1 MSSGEK
7 NENFTK
13 NGQLLVPNG
22 NTMPLSKEEEKPD
35 NNQLI
40 KPIPINRKL
49 IINQKNDINT
59 FDNSSVKINNNPDSS
74 ISVRYPIY
82 SPLYSPRYNS
92 NFVNNDIF
100 NFYHYKS
107 MEIKEKNENNNN
119 NLMEIKE
126 KPCCNCTKTK
136 CMKKY
141 CECFANKRFCKDC
154 HCQDC
159 MNRLPLYNNSN
170 NNMMYLTDSDLIIC
184 TCTKSNCNKKYCE
197 CYKAGKKCNEK
208 CRCLNCMNSISS
220 NPSISN
226 LNNANNNNII
236 NINENKENNNDKKE
250 SYKNNNIISKNK
262 NNSALEE
269 INVISRKSSSSLNT
283 NINNDFKIQRIS
295 VFINGNQ
302 TLINVEKFSKEE
314 MNLLSKKRSHS

>member
-7 NENFTK
+7 NANFSK
-13 NGQLLVPNG
+13 NRELVVPNG

-40 KPIPINRKL
+40 KPIPINRKI

-59 FDNSSVKINNNPDSS
+59 FSNSSVKINNNPDSS
-74 ISVRYPIY
+74 ISVRYPMY
-82 SPLYSPRYNS
+82 SPLYSPGYNS

-107 MEIKEKNENNNN
+107 LEIQEKNENNNN
-119 NLMEIKE
+119 IMEIKE

-170 NNMMYLTDSDLIIC
+170 NNMRYLTDTDLIIC

-197 CYKAGKKCNEK
+197 CYKAGKKCNDK
-208 CRCLNCMNSISS
+208 CRCLNCMNFNSS
-220 NPSISN
+220 NASTNIVK
-226 LNNANNNNII
+226 NNNNNNII
-236 NINENKENNNDKKE
+236 NEYKEKNNDKKE
-250 SYKNNNIISKNK
+250 SDKNNINNK
-262 NNSALEE
+262 SNNEEE
-269 INVISRKSSSSLNT
+269 INIISRKSSSSLN
-283 NINNDFKIQRIS
+283 NCFKIQRIS

-302 TLINVEKFSKEE
+302 TIINVEKFSKEE
-314 MNLLSKKRSHS
+314 MSLLSKKRSHS

>member
-7 NENFTK
+7 NANFSK
-13 NGQLLVPNG
+13 NRELVVPNG

-40 KPIPINRKL
+40 KPIPINRKI

-59 FDNSSVKINNNPDSS
+59 FSNSSVKINNNPDSS
-74 ISVRYPIY
+74 ISVRYPMY
-82 SPLYSPRYNS
+82 SPLYSPGYNS

-100 NFYHYKS
+100 TFYHYKS
-107 MEIKEKNENNNN
+107 LEIQEKNENNNN
-119 NLMEIKE
+119 IMEIKE

-170 NNMMYLTDSDLIIC
+170 NNMRYLTDTDLIIC

-208 CRCLNCMNSISS
+208 CRCLNCMNSNSS
-220 NPSISN
+220 NSSTNIV
-226 LNNANNNNII
+226 NNNNII

-250 SYKNNNIISKNK
+250 SYKNNNIISKN
-262 NNSALEE
+262 NSVEE
-269 INVISRKSSSSLNT
+269 INVISRKSSSSLN
-283 NINNDFKIQRIS
+283 INNGFKIQRIS
-295 VFINGNQ
+295 VFINRNQ

>member
-1 MSSGEK
+1 MSSEDKNTNFSKKQQLKANNEK
-7 NENFTK
+7 IISI
-13 NGQLLVPNG
+13 
-22 NTMPLSKEEEKPD
+22 SKEEEKSD
-35 NNQLI
+35 NSQLI
-40 KPIPINRKL
+40 KPIPINPKL
-49 IINQKNDINT
+49 IINQTSDITT
-59 FDNSSVKINNNPDSS
+59 FSNSSVKINNNPDSS
-74 ISVRYPIY
+74 ISVRYPMY
-82 SPLYSPRYNS
+82 SPLYSPGYNS

-100 NFYHYKS
+100 TFYHYKS
-107 MEIKEKNENNNN
+107 LEIQEKNENNNN
-119 NLMEIKE
+119 IMEIKE

-170 NNMMYLTDSDLIIC
+170 NNMRYLTDTDLIIC

-208 CRCLNCMNSISS
+208 CRCLNCMNSNSS
-220 NPSISN
+220 NSSTNIV
-226 LNNANNNNII
+226 NNNNII

-250 SYKNNNIISKNK
+250 SYKNNNIISKN
-262 NNSALEE
+262 NSVEE
-269 INVISRKSSSSLNT
+269 INVLSRKSSSSLN
-283 NINNDFKIQRIS
+283 INNGFKIQRIS
-295 VFINGNQ
+295 VFINRNQ